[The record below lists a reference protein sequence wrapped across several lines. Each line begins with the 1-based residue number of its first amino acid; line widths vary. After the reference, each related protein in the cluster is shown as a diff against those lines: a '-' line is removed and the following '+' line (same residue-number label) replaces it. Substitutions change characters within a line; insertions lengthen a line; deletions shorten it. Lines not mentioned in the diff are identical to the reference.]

1 MQQNIIWKKIIEIYW
16 VKFYLEPDYCLLQID
31 WGDIGSGGDIT
42 GGDIDF
48 GDDINFDMSEIT
60 IETGGSAEGTE
71 AQVIIFWFNRFLFK
85 AEFLLNRSKF
95 GMGKFDN
102 GFF

>member
-1 MQQNIIWKKIIEIYW
+1 
-16 VKFYLEPDYCLLQID
+16 
-31 WGDIGSGGDIT
+31 
-42 GGDIDF
+42 
-48 GDDINFDMSEIT
+48 MSEIT

-85 AEFLLNRSKF
+85 AEFLLDRSKF